1 MNIESEIN
9 LLESEIENGEKP
21 THAYLAQ
28 LETMLQQADCK
39 NKDVLLNKLFLIREQ
54 LYPTKAPTKWEIL
67 LAELSLK
74 ENIEPVFQ
82 LALHLDKCKKLK
94 LRLEEINGLE
104 REYDN
109 ALTCLNNPDLF
120 SEKEKIKIMKEFQ
133 KKIKVF
139 HNRLATE
146 LDENFCSY
154 LKQKRLEKG
163 LSLKDLEDLTGISS
177 SHIHRIEN
185 NNRKPSIR
193 AVEKLSKALEIPNEY
208 FFENMKLDIGK
219 RDLLEIVTENQ
230 FLVNGRKLTDDEVRQ
245 LKTYIKGFI

>member
-21 THAYLAQ
+21 TPAYLAQ
-28 LETMLQQADCK
+28 LETMLNQGEYK
-39 NKDVLLNKLFLIREQ
+39 NKEVLLNKLFLIREQ

-74 ENIEPVFQ
+74 ENIKPVFD

-94 LRLEEINGLE
+94 LSLNEINGLE
-104 REYDN
+104 REYEN
-109 ALTCLNNPDLF
+109 ALAYLNNPNLF
-120 SEKEKIKIMKEFQ
+120 SEKEKTKTMREFQ

-146 LDENFCSY
+146 LDKNFCSY

-163 LSLKDLEDLTGISS
+163 FSLKDLEDLTGISS

-193 AVEKLSKALEIPNEY
+193 AIEKLSKALEIPNEC
-208 FFENMKLDIGK
+208 FFENMNLDLGK
-219 RDLLEIVTENQ
+219 RDLLEIITENQ
-230 FLVNGRKLTDDEVRQ
+230 FLVNGRKLTNEEIRQ
-245 LKTYIKGFI
+245 LKTYVKGFM